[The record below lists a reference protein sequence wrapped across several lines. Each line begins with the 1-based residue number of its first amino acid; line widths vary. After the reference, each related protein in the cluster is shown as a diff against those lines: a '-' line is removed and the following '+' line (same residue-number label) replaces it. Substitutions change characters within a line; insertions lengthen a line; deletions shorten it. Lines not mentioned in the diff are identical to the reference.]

1 MCVWQVVAGCLTG
14 EHGKAHV
21 NIFNDDENIQS
32 ELAAAQRNM
41 LQVTLL
47 FDSCGGGGAA
57 EEAEAAA
64 LKPKHGRV
72 FCGGTSA
79 AASSSAEV
87 CAVHISCSTCVYCG
101 STLYLNLLRSGAHMM
116 R

>member
-1 MCVWQVVAGCLTG
+1 MHVCGMQVVAGCLTG

-21 NIFNDDENIQS
+21 NIFNDDETIQA

-47 FDSCGGGGAA
+47 FECGGGGA
-57 EEAEAAA
+57 EAEAA

-79 AASSSAEV
+79 AASSPAEV
-87 CAVHISCSTCVYCG
+87 CAASPTYISAVFHACIVVG
-101 STLYLNLLRSGAHMM
+101 PR
-116 R
+116 

>member
-1 MCVWQVVAGCLTG
+1 MWQVVAGCLTG

-41 LQVTLL
+41 LQFTLL
-47 FDSCGGGGAA
+47 FECGGGA
-57 EEAEAAA
+57 EAEPA

-79 AASSSAEV
+79 ASSSAEV
-87 CAVHISCSTCVYCG
+87 CAVSPTYQ
-101 STLYLNLLRSGAHMM
+101 LYYM
-116 R
+116 RVLWVHAVSESSQIGPI